1 LLVSPTRMFA
11 RCCIFYLGG
20 TLNRMLTAFTHQQGV
35 SKLKTAHFLSVA
47 FLSLAVFSSA
57 DGFTLISEA
66 EKKAY
71 SEAVE
76 NGDFLELEEKS
87 LDLDDTAPKI
97 ELLRPDI
104 DDGDLRSPLV
114 FELRFEAYGDAAI
127 DLETLKITYG
137 WKNITKRIIK
147 DAEVSETGILA
158 RDADIPPGRYSIQ
171 VQIRDSKKR
180 LSKRKFK
187 FTVKK

>member
-1 LLVSPTRMFA
+1 
-11 RCCIFYLGG
+11 
-20 TLNRMLTAFTHQQGV
+20 
-35 SKLKTAHFLSVA
+35 LKTARFLSVA
-47 FLSLAVFSSA
+47 FLGLAIFSSA
-57 DGFTLISEA
+57 NGFTLISEA

-104 DDGDLRSPLV
+104 TDSDLRSPMV
-114 FELRFEAYGDAAI
+114 FELRFEAHDDATI
-127 DLETLKITYG
+127 DIKTLKITYG
-137 WKNITKRIIK
+137 WINITKRIIK
-147 DAEVSETGILA
+147 DAEVSESGILA
-158 RDADIPPGRYSIQ
+158 RDAVIPPGRYSIQ

-180 LSKRKFK
+180 HSKRKFK
-187 FTVKK
+187 FTVKG